1 MTKEI
6 KINNNLVVKKTI
18 EEDRLLFELS
28 GRLDSINAPEFE
40 YIVKDSLDDI
50 HALVFDLE
58 GLEYISS
65 AGLRVFLISHKRMNK
80 QGKMVVINVKDAV
93 YRIFSLTG
101 FAEVLNIVKKM
112 NESQFKEYY
121 QRYYQDH
128 NAN

>member
-6 KINNNLVVKKTI
+6 RVNNNLVVTKTI
-18 EEDRLLFELS
+18 EEDSLLFELS

-40 YIVKDSLDDI
+40 YIVKDSLDDV

-58 GLEYISS
+58 KLEYISS
-65 AGLRVFLISHKRMNK
+65 AGLRVFLISHKRMEK

-93 YRIFSLTG
+93 YRVFSLTG

-112 NESQFKEYY
+112 NKSQFKEYY
-121 QRYYQDH
+121 EKYYEDH
-128 NAN
+128 